1 MGVVSEL
8 EKGEVDLVIGCFGE
22 LPGGMRRATL
32 YQEEEA
38 IVAICK
44 PHFTVVPPQ
53 ACQSALV
60 SEGSCT
66 KSEARTA
73 ALLPSSSS
81 SSSSSEIQLFHNQ
94 NNGTK

>member
-8 EKGEVDLVIGCFGE
+8 ENGEVDLVIGCFGE
-22 LPGGMRRATL
+22 LPGGVRRATL

-60 SEGSCT
+60 SEGPAFACVVCRDA
-66 KSEARTA
+66 KAGAFAYED
-73 ALLPSSSS
+73 L
-81 SSSSSEIQLFHNQ
+81 
-94 NNGTK
+94 